1 MNFSVHA
8 VMYTYFAAT
17 SFKSTRAAALALA
30 PAVTTLQL
38 SQFAVGT
45 AVNAYAA
52 YAWSTSGRGCA
63 VHPTILHLGAA
74 MYVAYGALF
83 CQFFARRYLRPRTRK
98 AAPAGEAPPTP
109 ESHDCFMP
117 AGALAGARAEARA
130 RPAERAH
137 NGARTRGETAR
148 RRVKLSD

>member
-1 MNFSVHA
+1 MPLPHVLFVQS
-8 VMYTYFAAT
+8 
-17 SFKSTRAAALALA
+17 
-30 PAVTTLQL
+30 TLQL

-117 AGALAGARAEARA
+117 AGALAGAGAEARA

-137 NGARTRGETAR
+137 NGARTRGDTAR